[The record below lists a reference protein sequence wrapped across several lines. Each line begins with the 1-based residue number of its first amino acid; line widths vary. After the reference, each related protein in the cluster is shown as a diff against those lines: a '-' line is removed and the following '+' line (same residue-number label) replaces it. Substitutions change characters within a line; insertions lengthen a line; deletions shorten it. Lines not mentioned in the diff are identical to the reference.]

1 MQQGCFWKEGK
12 MINLK
17 EYAKQNNISYEA
29 VRKQVRRYQKELEGH
44 IFKQDGKTQ
53 YLDEEAVAFLNDKRK
68 SNPIIVQ
75 EVAKDEQI
83 EELQNQNKM
92 LLVKVAELQDQLLKK
107 QDKIE
112 LLQADKIALL
122 EEKKQESDQND
133 GLKEDMK
140 NLVDTVKQ
148 LQEELE
154 REKNKTFWQRL
165 FKG

>member
-1 MQQGCFWKEGK
+1 MQQGCFQKEGK
-12 MINLK
+12 MISLK
-17 EYAKQNNISYEA
+17 EYAKQNNVSYEA
-29 VRKQVRRYQKELEGH
+29 IRKQVRRYQKELEGH

-53 YLDEEAVAFLNDKRK
+53 FLDDEAVLFLNEKRK

-83 EELQNQNKM
+83 EELTNQNKM

-122 EEKKQESDQND
+122 EEKKQEEDQND
-133 GLKEDMK
+133 GLKD
-140 NLVDTVKQ
+140 NLKSLEDTVKQ
-148 LQEELE
+148 LQDELE
-154 REKNKTFWQRL
+154 RQKNKTFWQRL